1 MVHQL
6 NKKIIVFNTYEQV
19 SIAVAHY
26 ILNASVNTNHK
37 FSIALSGGSTPEL
50 LYHLLAGEPFVN
62 NINWKNILIFLADER
77 YVPHSH
83 ADSNFKMITDTL
95 LSKIKIPR
103 QNIFPINTT
112 HTAAIDALAYEQK
125 IKSILKNKGV
135 DLMLLGI
142 GNDGHTAS
150 LFPGYT
156 LSDETKRLVKE
167 EFIKEKNQYRISC
180 TLPFINKSKQILFL
194 VSGKDKAVI
203 FKKIMVKQNKKI
215 PATLVQP
222 KTPVL
227 WFVDKE
233 VSGSRLASK
242 HTA

>member
-6 NKKIIVFNTYEQV
+6 NKKNIVFNSYEQL
-19 SIAVAHY
+19 STAAAHY
-26 ILNASVNTNHK
+26 ILNASVNTHNK
-37 FSIALSGGSTPEL
+37 FSIALSGGSTPKL
-50 LYHLLAGEPFVN
+50 LYQLLAAEPFAN
-62 NINWKNILIFLADER
+62 NINWKNILIFLVDER
-77 YVPHSH
+77 YVAHTD
-83 ADSNFKMITDTL
+83 AESNFKMINDTL
-95 LSKIKIPR
+95 LSKIKIPK

-112 HTAAIDALAYEQK
+112 HTAVIDALAYEQK

-156 LSDETKRLVKE
+156 LLNETKRLVKE

-180 TLPFINKSKQILFL
+180 TLPFINKSKQIIFL
-194 VSGKDKAVI
+194 VSGKDKATI
-203 FKKIMVKQNKKI
+203 FKKITTRQNKKI

-222 KTPVL
+222 KQPVL
-227 WFVDKE
+227 WFVDEE
-233 VSGSRLASK
+233 VLGG
-242 HTA
+242 